1 MTRMPRRIGAALVGV
16 LALATAGLSTWAA
29 PVAVAADDNSVTV
42 TASEYKFKVSG
53 SPKSGWTQVTFANDG
68 DQFHMLLAIPL
79 KAGTTLAQVKKA
91 ALSKNGEA
99 AVGKLTGKG
108 STAGIPFLSS
118 PGESSTTISKL
129 DAGHY
134 ALVCFFSAPDGK
146 PHLLHGMIGEL
157 TVGKGTSS
165 LAPPTSDVVDVSTSD
180 SAITLPNGT
189 LPATGWAKVTTTV
202 TSDPRDFTLAHYA
215 SDSTTFDEANSYVD
229 QSISSGK
236 VPAGE
241 PPVRIV
247 GNVGS
252 FTAGPVSY
260 LKLDLQPGRYA
271 AVSDTDSDQDGS
283 KQLHQDFTVS

>member
-29 PVAVAADDNSVTV
+29 PVAAADENSVTV

-53 SPKSGWTQVTFANDG
+53 TPKSGWTQVTFANDG

-108 STAGIPFLSS
+108 STTGIPFLSS

-146 PHLLHGMIGEL
+146 PHLVHGMIGEL
-157 TVGKGTSS
+157 TVSKGTSS
-165 LAPPTSDVVDVSTSD
+165 LQPPTSDAVDVSTSD
-180 SAITLPNGT
+180 TGITLPDGT
-189 LPATGWAKVTTTV
+189 LPASGWAKVTTTV
-202 TSDPRDFTLAHYA
+202 TSDPRDLTIARYA
-215 SDSTTFDEANSYVD
+215 NDSTTFEEGNAYVD
-229 QSISSGK
+229 QFISSGK
-236 VPAGE
+236 APAGE
-241 PPVRIV
+241 APVRIV

-260 LKLDLQPGRYA
+260 LKLDLESGRYV